1 MNEKEKT
8 MHLGVGFVTGRKN
21 FRRVLRTYAYRWQQT
36 SAAIRKKV
44 RLHLFV
50 AYDLEYNSTQIDD
63 YVNIRQDILDI
74 LDSVFFISPPM
85 VQNEISLLASQGV
98 LTEGEGARM
107 FAKGYAGK
115 RNIILYYAI
124 RRKMDYLIFLDDDEY
139 PLAVT
144 HNHGYP
150 LWSGQDVFAQH
161 LQYLNTCDVTNGYHC
176 GYISPIP
183 YIHFNETLTEAD
195 FKTFIEAVSNDILE
209 WDKLRKIMDDGG
221 VTYADV
227 DVLIKDAATEVP
239 EVCGAK
245 FISGSNL
252 GLNLT
257 HPERTKPFFNPPK
270 ARGEDTFFGAS
281 LHDRT
286 VLRIPC
292 YAFHDGFSVYGDL
305 LDGVLPLE
313 LRRINAGNT
322 KTIQRFYLA
331 CLGWVRYKPLYLYI
345 THPNDFKAESA
356 EIRRKLM
363 PVIPK
368 LCACFQYTS
377 FEKILPEYDH
387 YLRNVEKHYAMFQ
400 KNQAD
405 WQKLCGYAAM
415 ASY

>member
-1 MNEKEKT
+1 MSGRDQT
-8 MHLGVGFVTGRKN
+8 IHLGVGFVTGRKG
-21 FRRVLRTYAYRWQQT
+21 FRRVLRTYVYRWQQT

-50 AYDLEYNSTQIDD
+50 SYDLEYNSTQIDD
-63 YVNIRQDILDI
+63 YINIRQDILDI

-85 VQNEISLLASQGV
+85 VKNEVALLAGQGV
-98 LTEGEGARM
+98 LTEEAGSRL

-115 RNIILYYAI
+115 RNSILYYAL
-124 RRKMDYLIFLDDDEY
+124 RQKMDYLIFLDDDEY

-150 LWSGQDVFAQH
+150 LWSGQDVFTQH
-161 LQYLNTCDVTNGYHC
+161 LRYLSECDVTNGYHC

-183 YIHFNETLTEAD
+183 YIDFNETLTEGD
-195 FKTFIEAVSNDILE
+195 FRTFIEAVSNDILD

-227 DVLIKDAATEVP
+227 DVLVKNAAVEVP

-257 HPERTKPFFNPPK
+257 RPERTMPFFNPPR

-281 LHDRT
+281 LHDRK
-286 VLRIPC
+286 VLQIPC

-313 LRRINAGNT
+313 LRRINAGSS
-322 KTIQRFYLA
+322 KTVQRFYLA
-331 CLGWVRYKPLYLYI
+331 ALGWVRYKPLYLYL
-345 THPNDFKAESA
+345 THPADFRTESV
-356 EIRRKLM
+356 EIRRKLAL
-363 PVIPK
+363 VLPK
-368 LCACFQYTS
+368 LCAYFQYPA
-377 FEKILPEYDH
+377 FEKILPEYDR
-387 YLRNVEKHYAMFQ
+387 YLRNVGLHNEMFL
-400 KNQAD
+400 KNQED
-405 WQKLCGYAAM
+405 WQKVSRYAAL
-415 ASY
+415 AAY